1 MTFLAVC
8 SPPTNSNTLTSYE
21 LYSNNK
27 ARNESVTISAIRSEY
42 ILCRNILLYGC
53 LEEEEEEEEKEEP
66 KGAKGANNAKRTKG
80 AKNPKRM
87 KGAKNP
93 TSKKG
98 GKGRGTKA
106 R

>member
-1 MTFLAVC
+1 MFGKMGAL
-8 SPPTNSNTLTSYE
+8 
-21 LYSNNK
+21 
-27 ARNESVTISAIRSEY
+27 RRH
-42 ILCRNILLYGC
+42 LLPCKG
-53 LEEEEEEEEKEEP
+53 EEKEEP
-66 KGAKGANNAKRTKG
+66 KGAKGAKRTKG

-93 TSKKG
+93 KSKKG